1 MSFREFVIL
10 IAALMALN
18 ALAID
23 IMLPALQEIGSALG
37 VQDENRR
44 QVVLSAYLVGFGVG
58 QLLIGTISD
67 RFGRKAVL
75 LWGLVVYVVAA
86 ALCSIA
92 PSFEALL
99 IGRVLQG
106 LASAAPRVI
115 TISVV
120 RDCYSGR
127 RMASV
132 MSLSMMVFMAV
143 PVLAPSLGQ
152 LIILVAPWRGIFG
165 FLTLYGLVM
174 LLWVFLRMPETLS
187 SAARR
192 SVAPHEVLAAFGEVL
207 TTRRTLGYA
216 LASGA
221 MFGAMFG
228 FLVSAQQV
236 FTDIFGLGAYFP
248 LAFAAVALTMSLSS
262 FLNARLV
269 DRLGMKMISHGA
281 VAVFTLLSAI
291 MALLARIGLLSFVPF
306 MLLLAGI
313 MFLVGMVFSN
323 FNTLAMEP
331 QGWHSFV
338 PHRLYLYADGSS
350 YRLYGRAG
358 IRWYPRAA
366 LHGVLRSG
374 ARDDRD
380 HRCDGE
386 GQAPSRMSRA
396 RREARLWTDAAALD
410 WLLSYPMGSSLL
422 DGPYSSPGSPC
433 LVTL

>member
-1 MSFREFVIL
+1 MSFREFVL
-10 IAALMALN
+10 FIAALMALN

-37 VQDENRR
+37 VQDENRS
-44 QVVLSAYLVGFGVG
+44 QAILSAYLVGFGAG

-67 RFGRKAVL
+67 RFGRRSVL
-75 LWGLVVYVVAA
+75 LWGLVVYVLAA

-92 PSFEALL
+92 ASFEALL
-99 IGRVLQG
+99 LGRVLQG

-120 RDCYSGR
+120 RDCYKGR

-132 MSLSMMVFMAV
+132 MSLAMMVFMAV

-165 FLTLYGLVM
+165 LLTLYGLGM
-174 LLWVFLRMPETLS
+174 LLWVFLRMPETLP
-187 SAARR
+187 ATARH
-192 SVAPHEVLAAFGEVL
+192 SVAPREVLAGFREVL

-216 LASGA
+216 LASGT

-236 FTDIFGLGAYFP
+236 FTDVFGLGAYFP

-262 FLNARLV
+262 FLNSRLV
-269 DRLGMKMISHGA
+269 GRLGMKMISHGA
-281 VAVFTLLSAI
+281 VAVFTLLSAT
-291 MALLARIGLLSFVPF
+291 MALLARADLLSFVAF

-331 QGWHSFV
+331 QGH
-338 PHRLYLYADGSS
+338 
-350 YRLYGRAG
+350 RAG
-358 IRWYPRAA
+358 TASSIVGSISTLVAA
-366 LHGVLRSG
+366 LIGSTV
-374 ARDDRD
+374 
-380 HRCDGE
+380 
-386 GQAPSRMSRA
+386 GQAYDGTLVPLSTGY
-396 RREARLWTDAAALD
+396 LALA
-410 WLLSYPMGSSLL
+410 LTTIAIIA
-422 DGPYSSPGSPC
+422 
-433 LVTL
+433 VTEKGKLFRG

>member
-1 MSFREFVIL
+1 MDAMKDTLEHQQGPLGPHAPMSFHEFVGL

-37 VQDENRR
+37 ARDENRS
-44 QVVLSAYLVGFGVG
+44 QAILTAYLVGFGVG

-67 RFGRKAVL
+67 RFGRRAVL
-75 LWGLVVYVVAA
+75 LWGLVVYVAAA
-86 ALCSIA
+86 ALCSLA

-99 IGRVLQG
+99 AGRVLQG
-106 LASAAPRVI
+106 LASSAPRVI

-120 RDCYSGR
+120 RDCYKGR

-152 LIILVAPWRGIFG
+152 LIIMVAPWRGIFG

-174 LLWVFLRMPETLS
+174 LLWVFLRMPETLPA
-187 SAARR
+187 AARR
-192 SVAPHEVLAAFGEVL
+192 PMAPREVLAGFREVL

-221 MFGAMFG
+221 MFAAMFG

-236 FTDIFGLGAYFP
+236 FTDVFGLGAYFP
-248 LAFAAVALTMSLSS
+248 LAFAAVALAMSLSS

-269 DRLGMKMISHGA
+269 ERLGMSIIAHSA
-281 VAVFTLLSAI
+281 VAAFTLLAAI
-291 MALLARIGLLSFVPF
+291 MALLARISLLSFVPF

-323 FNTLAMEP
+323 FNALAMEP
-331 QGWHSFV
+331 QGH
-338 PHRLYLYADGSS
+338 
-350 YRLYGRAG
+350 RAG
-358 IRWYPRAA
+358 TASSLTGSISTLIAA
-366 LHGVLRSG
+366 VIGSMI
-374 ARDDRD
+374 
-380 HRCDGE
+380 
-386 GQAPSRMSRA
+386 GQAYDGTLVPLSTGY
-396 RREARLWTDAAALD
+396 LALA
-410 WLLSYPMGSSLL
+410 LTTIGIIA
-422 DGPYSSPGSPC
+422 
-433 LVTL
+433 VTEKGRFFRK